1 MTEPEG
7 ADPSCVDSIKL
18 GHLRENLPFLSRTI
32 RAFIR
37 AENAEHFGDMNTE
50 HGEIATLSLI
60 RENEGISQNDLAQYI
75 VLKKSAVAS
84 LIKNLEKRGLVQRRK
99 VQSDRRY
106 NALSLTPAGLAWH
119 DQLMQRMDAQHKAM
133 LDPFS
138 TEDRA
143 ALLDLLNRLHQH
155 LAARASQRAAPSP
168 QRMTLKD

>member
-1 MTEPEG
+1 MTEHEG
-7 ADPSCVDSIKL
+7 ADPSCVDSINL

-84 LIKNLEKRGLVQRRK
+84 LIKTLEKRGLVQRRK
-99 VQSDRRY
+99 VLSDRRY

-133 LDPFS
+133 LGPFS
-138 TEDRA
+138 ADDRA
-143 ALLDLLNRLHQH
+143 ALLDLLNRLHLH
-155 LAARASQRAAPSP
+155 LAARSSQRTAPSP
-168 QRMTLKD
+168 QRMTQKD